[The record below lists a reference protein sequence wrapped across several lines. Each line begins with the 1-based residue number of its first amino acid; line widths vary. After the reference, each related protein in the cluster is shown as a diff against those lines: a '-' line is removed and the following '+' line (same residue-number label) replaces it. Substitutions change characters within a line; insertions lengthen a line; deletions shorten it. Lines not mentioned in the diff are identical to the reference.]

1 MRRAASREYGKAGKT
16 ARVSWPGKFK
26 KPSSS
31 LRLLPASSIT
41 ITRLPFEGAGRSTR
55 AGRTIL
61 GSGRAGSS
69 GTAVGASG
77 AMAGGGSPLA
87 AGLVS
92 PEGLPGT
99 SGEALPEGEFSTDGE
114 AAGCT
119 AAGTEGRC
127 GTGSPGCGRDS
138 GAGGTSLS
146 TTRIVGEGRS
156 AGRRWARSPRNKSA
170 ITNEAK
176 TATAD
181 IRAARRP
188 SAAPRR
194 GFEGVLRGC
203 RDPAPPDFVAA
214 ADFGAAD
221 FGAAAL
227 GAADFG
233 AALFW
238 AGAAVREPYGL
249 ADLAP
254 GVFGAADF
262 GAADFGAAFFCAGG
276 FPAPDA
282 EDVFFLAD
290 AAGAGPFFLPLS
302 VSFTDTEEYPSRAG
316 TSTQHKKGG
325 PRKTRHNQPQTAI

>member
-221 FGAAAL
+221 FGAA
-227 GAADFG
+227 
-233 AALFW
+233 
-238 AGAAVREPYGL
+238 
-249 ADLAP
+249 
-254 GVFGAADF
+254 
-262 GAADFGAAFFCAGG
+262 FFCAGG